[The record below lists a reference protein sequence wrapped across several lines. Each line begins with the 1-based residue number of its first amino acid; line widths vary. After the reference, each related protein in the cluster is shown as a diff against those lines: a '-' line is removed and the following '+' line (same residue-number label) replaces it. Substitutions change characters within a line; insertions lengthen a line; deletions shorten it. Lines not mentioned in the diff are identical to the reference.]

1 MTVKKPLLC
10 NCCFEEPAVEGK
22 TVCQGCIDAVNKET
36 EENKNF
42 DLDRWLDE
50 TEEEMIVRK

>member
-1 MTVKKPLLC
+1 MAKKPLIC
-10 NCCFEEPAVEGK
+10 KWCFEEPAIEGK
-22 TVCQGCIDAVNKET
+22 TVCQYCIDADNKET

-50 TEEEMIVRK
+50 TEEMIGRR